1 MSEAEFG
8 EHRESRKN
16 KDGGSRN
23 PFTRASIFV
32 QESIAELRRVVWPTQ
47 KQVVTYTV
55 IVLVFVTVMSL
66 LVSAIDILVGRG
78 ILRIFGS

>member
-8 EHRESRKN
+8 KKHESRKH
-16 KDGGSRN
+16 KDSETRN
-23 PFTRASIFV
+23 PFKRASNFV

-47 KQVVTYTV
+47 KQVVTYTI
-55 IVLVFVTVMSL
+55 IVLVFVTFMSL

>member
-1 MSEAEFG
+1 MSEAEFS

-16 KDGGSRN
+16 KDGESRN
-23 PFTRASIFV
+23 PFKRAAVFV

-66 LVSAIDILVGRG
+66 FVSAIDILVGRG

>member
-1 MSEAEFG
+1 MSDAEFS
-8 EHRESRKN
+8 EHRESRKH
-16 KDGGSRN
+16 KDGESRN
-23 PFTRASIFV
+23 PLKRAAIFV

-66 LVSAIDILVGRG
+66 FVSAVDILVGRG

>member
-1 MSEAEFG
+1 MSDAEFS
-8 EHRESRKN
+8 EHRESRKH
-16 KDGGSRN
+16 KDGISN
-23 PFTRASIFV
+23 PFKRAANFV

>member
-1 MSEAEFG
+1 MSDAEFS
-8 EHRESRKN
+8 EHRESRKH
-16 KDGGSRN
+16 KDGESRN
-23 PFTRASIFV
+23 PFKRAAIFV

-66 LVSAIDILVGRG
+66 FVSAVDILVGRG

>member
-1 MSEAEFG
+1 MSDAEFS
-8 EHRESRKN
+8 EHRESRKH
-16 KDGGSRN
+16 KDDESRN
-23 PFTRASIFV
+23 PLKRAAIFV

-66 LVSAIDILVGRG
+66 FVSAVDILVGRG

>member
-1 MSEAEFG
+1 MSEADFS
-8 EHRESRKN
+8 EHRESRKR
-16 KDGGSRN
+16 KDEIRN
-23 PFTRASIFV
+23 PFKRAANFV

>member
-1 MSEAEFG
+1 MSDAEFS
-8 EHRESRKN
+8 EHRESRKH
-16 KDGGSRN
+16 KDASRN
-23 PFTRASIFV
+23 PFKRAANFV

-55 IVLVFVTVMSL
+55 IVLVFVTFMSL

>member
-8 EHRESRKN
+8 DHRESRNK
-16 KDGGSRN
+16 KDGISN
-23 PFTRASIFV
+23 PFKRAAIFV